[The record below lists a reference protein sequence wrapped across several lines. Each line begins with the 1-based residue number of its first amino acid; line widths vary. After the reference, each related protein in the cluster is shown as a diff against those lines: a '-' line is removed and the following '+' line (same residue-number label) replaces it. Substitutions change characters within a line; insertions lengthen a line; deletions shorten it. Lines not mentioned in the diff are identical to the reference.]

1 MYMISRDSKSKMHR
15 EEIDL
20 KNSLIIS
27 NPLLY
32 NEIYGKFDDPDSE
45 EFDIEEMV
53 PETEEEVMS
62 MLSDL
67 KRQGI
72 IS

>member
-15 EEIDL
+15 DEVQL

-32 NEIYGKFDDPDSE
+32 NELYGKFDDPESE
-45 EFDIEEMV
+45 EFEIEEIV
-53 PETEEEVMS
+53 PETEEDVMK
-62 MLSDL
+62 MLTDL

-72 IS
+72 IN